1 MTEMFQQKK
10 NQMVTQLFLNS
21 LHFTTQTFKMEQT
34 YTFFFLL
41 RRRQDFDKQTL
52 IRLYWR

>member
-1 MTEMFQQKK
+1 MTEMFQRKK